1 MKLDIQIDPNF
12 TGTLQDSPEHQGTTR
27 LDGVCHLEIDKPM
40 KTKGLLVQFMGIL
53 KIDVR
58 RGITLKADV
67 SDAIER
73 RLLVDERLYVAGDG
87 SYNSVIP
94 AGSHQ
99 YPFTFHIPISL
110 PPSFQTD
117 RGNISYTLRATAPRT
132 LLSDLTAEKPVSL
145 RKCMTR
151 GLSSLLNSREHIEGY
166 QDGLAFAVSTPSIVF
181 REGGQLNLAFSL
193 SLPDVRNC
201 KIKSID
207 CGLKESII
215 YRTSGSKSLHRETRQ
230 VSDTSFPLGMQN
242 IDCYNSHHTPRTYD
256 ADLRLIPKIHT
267 DMSTKLL
274 KVRHYVHLLVS
285 AERWDGRSSRNV
297 TFTKRYKI
305 EVPVIVSSKE
315 SFWDGQ
321 MPPPPAYSRHEMP
334 PCYVDSVTQLP
345 PAPPYK
351 SQEDAAEPSDFVNL
365 NVHTST

>member
-1 MKLDIQIDPNF
+1 MKLDIQIDPTF
-12 TGTLQDSPEHQGTTR
+12 TGTLQDSPSQQGTTR

-40 KTKGLLVQFMGIL
+40 KTKGLMVQFIGIL

-73 RLLVDERLYVAGDG
+73 RLLVDERLYLEGDG

-117 RGNISYTLRATAPRT
+117 RGNISYSLRATAQRT
-132 LLSDLTAEKPVSL
+132 LLSDTTAEKPVSL

-166 QDGLAFAVSTPSIVF
+166 QDGLAFAMSTPSIVF
-181 REGGQLNLAFSL
+181 REGGQLKLAFSL

-215 YRTSGSKSLHRETRQ
+215 YRTSGSQSLHRETRQ

-242 IDCYNSHHTPRTYD
+242 IDCYNSHHTPRCYD
-256 ADLRLIPKIHT
+256 VDLRLIPKIHT

-285 AERWDGRSSRNV
+285 AERWDSRSSRNV

-321 MPPPPAYSRHEMP
+321 MPPPPAYSRYEMP
-334 PCYVDSVTQLP
+334 PCYVESLTQLP

-351 SQEDAAEPSDFVNL
+351 SQEAEPTELVNV
-365 NVHTST
+365 NVHN